1 MLSSLI
7 TIAILHWAVLLI
19 PGFNFILIGQLAAGG
34 SRQQAMAAVAGMVS
48 ATLIWATL
56 ALAGVGVIFS
66 AHPLI
71 RQVVQVSGGLYLL
84 QLAYKLWR
92 SGAAPAVAEQ
102 ASMSKALAFRT
113 GFITSALNP
122 KIALFYGSVFATA
135 LPAQP
140 SVSMVS
146 AALLLVLAN
155 SLLWHSSL
163 AWLLSMPRVQ
173 QLYLLRYQRLTK
185 FSAVLVG
192 IYGVKLLLSV
202 LSEFYMGTASRR

>member
-92 SGAAPAVAEQ
+92 SGAAPVAAQ
-102 ASMSKALAFRT
+102 HTSMSKALAFRT

-140 SVSMVS
+140 GVSMVS
-146 AALLLVLAN
+146 AALMLVLAN

>member
-19 PGFNFILIGQLAAGG
+19 PGFNFILIGQLAAAG
-34 SRQQAMAAVAGMVS
+34 SRQQALAAVAGMVS

-71 RQVVQVSGGLYLL
+71 RQVVQVLGGLYLL

-92 SGAAPAVAEQ
+92 SGQAPAAGAQ
-102 ASMSKALAFRT
+102 TSMSKAVAFRT
-113 GFITSALNP
+113 GFTTSALNP

-135 LPAQP
+135 LPPQP
-140 SVSMVS
+140 AVSMVS
-146 AALLLVLAN
+146 AALILVVAN
-155 SLLWHSSL
+155 SLIWHSAL
-163 AWLLSMPRVQ
+163 AYLLSLKRVQ
-173 QLYLLRYQRLTK
+173 QAYLIRYQTLTRW
-185 FSAVLVG
+185 SAVLVG
-192 IYGVKLLLSV
+192 IYGVKLLYSV
-202 LSEFYMGTASRR
+202 FSDFFAGAAGKS

>member
-92 SGAAPAVAEQ
+92 SGAAPAVAQQ

-140 SVSMVS
+140 SVNMVS

>member
-92 SGAAPAVAEQ
+92 SGAAPAVAQQ

-146 AALLLVLAN
+146 AALMLVLAN

>member
-140 SVSMVS
+140 GVSMVS
-146 AALLLVLAN
+146 AALMLVLAN

-202 LSEFYMGTASRR
+202 LSEIYMGTASRR

>member
-92 SGAAPAVAEQ
+92 SGAAPVAAQ
-102 ASMSKALAFRT
+102 QTSMSKALAFRT

-146 AALLLVLAN
+146 AALMLVLAN

>member
-84 QLAYKLWR
+84 QLAYKLWC
-92 SGAAPAVAEQ
+92 SGAAPAVAQQ

-146 AALLLVLAN
+146 AALMLVLAN

>member
-92 SGAAPAVAEQ
+92 SGAAPVAAQ
-102 ASMSKALAFRT
+102 QTSMSKALAFRT

-140 SVSMVS
+140 GVSMVS
-146 AALLLVLAN
+146 AALMLVLAN